1 MDLVALVTALIVLEY
16 FVFTMLVGAARGK
29 SKIQP
34 PVMTGDPRLER
45 ALRVQGN
52 TLEQLAVVIPSMWL
66 FAMYQSEMWAA
77 VLGLI
82 FCLGRALYAKQY
94 MSDPATRAPGFIVG
108 FLAAIIMLIGSLYAI
123 IMRLI

>member
-1 MDLVALVTALIVLEY
+1 MELVALVTVLIILEY

-52 TLEQLAVVIPSMWL
+52 TLEQLAVVLPSMWL

-77 VLGLI
+77 ILG
-82 FCLGRALYAKQY
+82 FVFFLGRALYAKQY
-94 MSDPATRAPGFIVG
+94 MADPATRAPGFIMG
-108 FLAAIIMLIGSLYAI
+108 MLATTIMLLGSLYAI
-123 IMRLI
+123 VMKLL